1 MGGESP
7 RHNNSCQ
14 SVIVNGGGGIIISQT
29 GGSNN
34 VVRINSGYQPAHA
47 FPPPP
52 IFIPQNFVPSEPIR
66 KYTKV
71 YRGQDLRGKKVRFDI
86 VK

>member
-7 RHNNSCQ
+7 RNNGSCQ
-14 SVIVNGGGGIIISQT
+14 SVIINGVGGGGMIINQS
-29 GGSNN
+29 GGSNQ
-34 VVRINSGYQPAHA
+34 IMIGC
-47 FPPPP
+47 PPPP
-52 IFIPQNFVPSEPIR
+52 IFIPQNYVPPKSIR
-66 KYTKV
+66 EYTKI

>member
-1 MGGESP
+1 MGGDSP
-7 RHNNSCQ
+7 RNDGSCQ
-14 SVIVNGGGGIIISQT
+14 SVIINGGGMIVTQS
-29 GGSNN
+29 GGSNQQ
-34 VVRINSGYQPAHA
+34 VMIGYGR
-47 FPPPP
+47 PPPV
-52 IFIPQNFVPSEPIR
+52 FIPQNFVPSEPIR